1 MQTITN
7 DIYNRI
13 DNQFYNAEKDIWW
26 DESEFLSLLKTSFN
40 PCRFGYFLKH
50 YTDTLKQSI
59 KGKTALDV
67 GCGGGILAEE
77 FAAAGFSVTGIDPSE
92 NSIQT
97 AKKHAIQNGLNI
109 HYETG
114 TAENLPYPDNS
125 FDVVYCCD
133 VLEHVRDLN
142 KAISEISRVLKSGGM
157 FFFDTINRTPLS
169 KLIIIKLWQ
178 EWKSTALVQPGL
190 HVYEMFIKPSELKE
204 MTFAYGM
211 EIKQLKGMSPN
222 VNPIKLIGLL
232 RKRAKGKLTFAEFG
246 KKVKM
251 IESKDLNVGYMGYA
265 VKLYTNR

>member
-1 MQTITN
+1 MQTISN

-13 DNQFYNAEKDIWW
+13 DNRFYNAEKDIWW
-26 DESEFLSLLKTSFN
+26 NENEFLSLLKTSFN

-50 YTDTLKQSI
+50 YTDILKQSP
-59 KGKTALDV
+59 KEKTALDV

-77 FAAAGFSVTGIDPSE
+77 FAAAGFRVTGIDPSE
-92 NSIQT
+92 NSIRT
-97 AKKHAIQNGLNI
+97 ALNHAKQNRLNI

-114 TAENLPYPDNS
+114 TAEKLPYLDNS

-142 KAISEISRVLKSGGM
+142 KSVAEISRVLKRGGV

-169 KLIIIKLWQ
+169 KLIIIKIWQ

-190 HVYEMFIKPSELKE
+190 HVYEMFIKPAELKE
-204 MTFAYGM
+204 LCFAHGI
-211 EIKQLKGMSPN
+211 EVKQVKGMSPN
-222 VNPIKLIGLL
+222 VNPIKLISLL
-232 RKRAKGKLTFAEFG
+232 RQRAKGKLTFAEFG

-251 IESKDLNVGYMGYA
+251 IESNDLKVGYMGYA
-265 VKLYTNR
+265 VKR